1 MENGINDIIFDNEL
15 KNKKFSLRY
24 SFPFVEKV
32 ISKMIEEYDNRDKIN
47 IDELSGSAY
56 DNDLELKIRENIK
69 NFKQKIEVRKVWS
82 LDEISDKVKKEK
94 NLEIEKEKKFNGI
107 SRFNNLEDI
116 VEIKELKGSFFLF

>member
-1 MENGINDIIFDNEL
+1 
-15 KNKKFSLRY
+15 
-24 SFPFVEKV
+24 
-32 ISKMIEEYDNRDKIN
+32 MIEEYDNRDKIN

-94 NLEIEKEKKFNGI
+94 NLEIEKEKKFNRI
-107 SRFNNLEDI
+107 SRFNDLEDI